1 MDTYNLILTLASVL
15 IIPLIPALIIY
26 KYLPSKTAVKGP
38 FKGLNINLTGAFGGY
53 FLLVIIAL
61 GLTYSAI
68 YNQNKDKLKES
79 LITID
84 KLNARIDGLNAGIFA
99 EKSKYRQWKVVG
111 QLDSKSPELTKI
123 FIDEE
128 NISINA
134 LGKFR
139 ASIIAKTDDNNR
151 VILPGAVCFFNQQ
164 EGYSVVDLSIRDK
177 VEIDSTSG
185 QISIREVIKL
195 KTPVKYVSSGDIYSD
210 RFE

>member
-1 MDTYNLILTLASVL
+1 MDTYNLMLTLAFVL

-61 GLTYSAI
+61 GLTYNAI

-84 KLNARIDGLNAGIFA
+84 HLNARIDGLNAGILA
-99 EKSKYRQWKVVG
+99 EKNKYRNWIVIG
-111 QLDSKSPELTKI
+111 QLDSKTPELTKI

-134 LGKFR
+134 LGKFK

-151 VILPGAVCFFNQQ
+151 VRLPGAVCFFNQQ
-164 EGYSVVDLSIRDK
+164 EGYSVVDLSTRDK
-177 VEIDSTSG
+177 VEIDSISG

-195 KTPVKYVSSGDIYSD
+195 KTPIRYVSSNDLYSS

>member
-1 MDTYNLILTLASVL
+1 MDTYNLMLTLASVL

-61 GLTYSAI
+61 GLTYNAI

-84 KLNARIDGLNAGIFA
+84 HLNARIDGLNAGILA
-99 EKSKYRQWKVVG
+99 EKNKYRNWIVIG
-111 QLDSKSPELTKI
+111 QLDSKTPELTKI

-134 LGKFR
+134 LGKFK

-151 VILPGAVCFFNQQ
+151 VRLPGAVCFFNQQ
-164 EGYSVVDLSIRDK
+164 EGYSVVDLSTRDK
-177 VEIDSTSG
+177 VEIDSISG

-195 KTPVKYVSSGDIYSD
+195 KTPVRYTSSNDLYSS